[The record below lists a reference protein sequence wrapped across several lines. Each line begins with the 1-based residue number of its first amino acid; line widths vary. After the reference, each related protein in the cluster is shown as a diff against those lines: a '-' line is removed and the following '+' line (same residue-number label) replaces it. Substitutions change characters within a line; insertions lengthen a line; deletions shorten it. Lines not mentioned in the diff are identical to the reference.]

1 MAKWE
6 WYQDSITDRYRA
18 THNTDPATMTP
29 HQLGEAITYV
39 RQGQLSCPYTIE
51 LCRRAG
57 LERMWKCTR
66 TRRRAMYEA
75 AKYFGFVLM

>member
-6 WYQDSITDRYRA
+6 WYQDSVTDRYRA
-18 THNTDPATMTP
+18 TNNTDPATMTP

-57 LERMWKCTR
+57 LERIWKCTR
-66 TRRRAMYEA
+66 TRRKALRQA
-75 AKYFGFVLM
+75 AKHFGFRLI